1 MSSLSQAASSVEKRT
16 NARYWIVVMLFIVT
30 SFNYGD
36 RATLSI
42 AGSEMAKDI
51 GLDPV
56 GMGYVFSAFSWAY
69 VIGQIPGGW
78 LLDRFGSKRV
88 YFWSIFIWSMFT
100 LLQGFVD
107 IFSGFGIIV
116 ALFTLRFLVGLAEAP
131 SFPGN
136 SRIVAAWF
144 PAQERGTAVSIF
156 NSAQYFATVI
166 FAPIMGWLTH
176 EVGWSHVFFFMGG
189 LGIVISFIW
198 LKVIHEPNQH
208 PGVNQKELEYI
219 AAGGALIN
227 MDQQNTKVKV
237 PFSVKWGQIKQ
248 LLGSRMMIGVYIGQY
263 CINALTYF
271 FITWFPVYL
280 VQARGMSILKAGF
293 VASVPAV
300 CGFIGGVLGGIISDW
315 LMRRTGSLNIARKT
329 PIVMGML
336 LSMVMVFC
344 NYVNVEWMIIG
355 FMALAFFGKGI
366 GALGWAVMA
375 DTAPKEISGLSGG
388 LFNMFGNISGIQ
400 RSEVE
405 MLGYLFFVGDRKA
418 TPLPYQSQPDDS
430 CDWYRLRHEEAMT
443 PDAVVRL
450 AEAAYE
456 KYGFNDF
463 KLKGGVLAGEE
474 EAESIVALAQRFP
487 QARITLD
494 PNGAWSLNEAIKI
507 GKYLK
512 GSLAYAEDPCGAEQG
527 FSGREVMAEFRRATG
542 LPTATNMIATD
553 WRQMGHTLS
562 LQSVDI
568 PLADPHFW
576 TMQGSV
582 RVAQMCH
589 EFGLTW
595 GSHSNNHF
603 DISLAMFTHVAAAAP
618 GKITAIDTH
627 WIWQEGN
634 QRLTKE
640 PFEIKGGLVQV
651 PEKPG
656 LGVEI
661 DMDQVMKAHELYQK
675 HGLGARDDAMGMQ
688 YLIPGWTFDNKRPC
702 MVR

>member
-237 PFSVKWGQIKQ
+237 PFSVKWGHQ
-248 LLGSRMMIGVYIGQY
+248 
-263 CINALTYF
+263 
-271 FITWFPVYL
+271 
-280 VQARGMSILKAGF
+280 KA
-293 VASVPAV
+293 
-300 CGFIGGVLGGIISDW
+300 
-315 LMRRTGSLNIARKT
+315 MN
-329 PIVMGML
+329 
-336 LSMVMVFC
+336 
-344 NYVNVEWMIIG
+344 
-355 FMALAFFGKGI
+355 
-366 GALGWAVMA
+366 
-375 DTAPKEISGLSGG
+375 
-388 LFNMFGNISGIQ
+388 
-400 RSEVE
+400 SE
-405 MLGYLFFVGDRKA
+405 
-418 TPLPYQSQPDDS
+418 
-430 CDWYRLRHEEAMT
+430 
-443 PDAVVRL
+443 AVVRL
-450 AEAAYE
+450 AEASQDR
-456 KYGFNDF
+456 YGFKDF
-463 KLKGGVLAGEE
+463 KLKGGVLPGEQE
-474 EAESIVALAQRFP
+474 IDTVRALKKRFP
-487 QARITLD
+487 DARITVD
-494 PNGAWSLNEAIKI
+494 PNGAWLLDEAIS
-507 GKYLK
+507 LCK
-512 GSLAYAEDPCGAEQG
+512 GLNDVLTYAEDPCGAEQG

-542 LPTATNMIATD
+542 LPVATNMIATN
-553 WRQMGHTLS
+553 WREMGHAVMLNA
-562 LQSVDI
+562 VDI

-576 TMQGSV
+576 TLSGAV
-582 RVAQMCH
+582 RVAQLCDDW
-589 EFGLTW
+589 GLTW
-595 GSHSNNHF
+595 GCHSNNHF
-603 DISLAMFTHVAAAAP
+603 DISLAMFTHVGAAAP
-618 GKITAIDTH
+618 GNPTAIDTH
-627 WIWQEGN
+627 WIWQEGDC
-634 QRLTKE
+634 RLTKN
-640 PFEIKGGLVQV
+640 PLEIKNGKIAV
-651 PEKPG
+651 PDAPG
-656 LGVEI
+656 LGVEL
-661 DMDQVMKAHELYQK
+661 DWEQVQKAHEAYKRLPV
-675 HGLGARDDAMGMQ
+675 GARNDAGPMQ
-688 YLIPGWTFDNKRPC
+688 YLIPGWTFDRKRP
-702 MVR
+702 VFGRH